1 MNGYTFYAPTRV
13 LFGAGKLGELHAA
26 LGAEGLAGKKAMLVI
41 SDGRS
46 VRENGTLTRVQE
58 QLAQANVAFV
68 LFDKV
73 GANPLKAI
81 VEEGAALARTEN
93 CDFVVAVGGGSVM
106 DAAKVMAMYAPQPG
120 TLWDYVPG
128 ATGKMLPLVN
138 SPLPWVAVTTTAG
151 TGSEV
156 DQWGVVTNP
165 DTNEKIGCGGQDSL
179 FAKIAVVDPELM
191 RTVPPKYT
199 AYQGFDALFH
209 SVEGYI
215 ANARSP
221 MADMVQRAA
230 IEHVGKY
237 LARAV
242 ANGTDMEAR
251 EGMAFANTMSGYS
264 MVVGALHERTRHGT
278 RDERLPSQPSARSG
292 AHHDFPRL
300 FRALD
305 RQACLRRTVCGNGQ
319 NAGHE
324 GRRGT
329 RGFPCGPAKTA
340 KGLRRGR
347 PENVRLRH
355 FRRGVR
361 RACRQRAGHDG
372 RPVSERPRPSFQGGV
387 RGNLPQILPLSGNLS
402 KPCDCRTA
410 FFAQKT
416 APPLLYRPQDERP
429 GGRGRVRIS
438 DGGEKQLLRL
448 REKLLV

>member
-120 TLWDYVPG
+120 ALWDYVPG

-179 FAKIAVVDPELM
+179 FAKIAVVDSELM

-242 ANGTDMEAR
+242 ADGTDMEAR

-264 MVVGALHERTRHGT
+264 MVVGACTSEHAMEHAMSAFHHNLPHGAGLIMISLAYFGHWIDRHVC
-278 RDERLPSQPSARSG
+278 DERFVEMAKMLGMKDAAAPEDFLAALQKLQKDCGVDGLKMSDYGISVEECDVLADNARATMG
-292 AHHDFPRL
+292 GL
-300 FRALD
+300 FLSD
-305 RQACLRRTVCGNGQ
+305 
-319 NAGHE
+319 
-324 GRRGT
+324 
-329 RGFPCGPAKTA
+329 PA
-340 KGLRRGR
+340 
-347 PENVRLRH
+347 
-355 FRRGVR
+355 
-361 RACRQRAGHDG
+361 
-372 RPVSERPRPSFQGGV
+372 
-387 RGNLPQILPLSGNLS
+387 PLS
-402 KPCDCRTA
+402 KEECA
-410 FFAQKT
+410 EI
-416 APPLLYRPQDERP
+416 YRKSFR
-429 GGRGRVRIS
+429 
-438 DGGEKQLLRL
+438 
-448 REKLLV
+448 